1 MKSTVLDTYVFFP
14 PLVWAHSPSPQTHQN
29 QDPCQR
35 KNKLIKLQFILYQR
49 ICHWWWW
56 SLGLTPQRDG
66 ELSLEGLWPAHLWS
80 LQCPALDW
88 SATVCENELFS
99 KAPLWCSGF
108 AWRRVS
114 EHCTI
119 SGAGWQAESLPG
131 SCTSHRWGQWQCALL
146 GATCSLSWLE
156 PLCLAWGLQWLS
168 C

>member
-29 QDPCQR
+29 QDPRQR
-35 KNKLIKLQFILYQR
+35 KNKLIKLQFILYQK

-66 ELSLEGLWPAHLWS
+66 ELSLEGLWPAHLWN

-99 KAPLWCSGF
+99 KAPL
-108 AWRRVS
+108 
-114 EHCTI
+114 
-119 SGAGWQAESLPG
+119 GAQV
-131 SCTSHRWGQWQCALL
+131 LL
-146 GATCSLSWLE
+146 GEEFQNTAPSLEQAGGPSPCQGLARLTDGVSGNVLTWG
-156 PLCLAWGLQWLS
+156 PHALCLDWSLFV
-168 C
+168 